1 MDTDGSVSTSVQA
14 AYILHYREF
23 QESSF
28 IVDAFTLAH
37 GRIALVAKSAR
48 NSKPRTRA
56 LYRPFRP
63 LLLSWVGAGELR
75 TLTGIEESGQALDM
89 ADAEL
94 ACAYY
99 LNELVL
105 RLAGKDQPH
114 PTLFAYY
121 SMALDQLASQTYSV
135 EEVLRTFEVQLLD
148 CLGVLPNFA
157 FCTADGSAVD
167 PRREYRYHPANAV
180 AVLTNRPAKLEA
192 LPQGGDQD
200 DAEQADQEAEQHA
213 DYLGIQK
220 EKHRMGVGDS
230 RNPNIQADGMTPD
243 EGVLLDGSTLIA
255 LSELELSDATVL
267 SQAKLLMRHVLR
279 VHLGD
284 KPLHSRELFDSLVR
298 RNDVSKH

>member
-1 MDTDGSVSTSVQA
+1 MDMEGSVSTSLQA

-28 IVDAFTLAH
+28 IVDAFTLTH

-56 LYRPFRP
+56 LYQPFRP
-63 LLLSWVGAGELR
+63 LLLSWVGAGDLR

-105 RLAGKDQPH
+105 RLAGKDQPQ
-114 PTLFAYY
+114 PTIFAYY
-121 SMALDQLASQTYSV
+121 SMALDQLASQTISV

-148 CLGVLPNFA
+148 GLGVLPNFA
-157 FCTADGSAVD
+157 YCTADGTAVD
-167 PRREYRYHPANAV
+167 PSREYRYHPANAI
-180 AVLTNRPAKLEA
+180 AVVTNRPAIVE
-192 LPQGGDQD
+192 G
-200 DAEQADQEAEQHA
+200 ADQESDQESDQGA
-213 DYLGIQK
+213 DQKNEYLGIQK
-220 EKHRMGVGDS
+220 EKHRMGAGDS

-243 EGVLLDGSTLIA
+243 EGVLVDGSTLIA
-255 LSELELSDATVL
+255 LSELELGSATVL

-284 KPLHSRELFDSLVR
+284 KPLRSRELFDSLVR
-298 RNDVSKH
+298 RN

>member
-1 MDTDGSVSTSVQA
+1 MDTEGSVSSSLQA

-28 IVDAFTLAH
+28 IVDAFTLTH

-56 LYRPFRP
+56 LYQPFRP
-63 LLLSWVGAGELR
+63 LLLSWVGAGDLR

-105 RLAGKDQPH
+105 RLAGKDQPQ
-114 PTLFAYY
+114 PTIFAYY
-121 SMALDQLASQTYSV
+121 SMALDQLASQIISV
-135 EEVLRTFEVQLLD
+135 QEVLRTFEVQLLD
-148 CLGVLPNFA
+148 GLGVLPNFA
-157 FCTADGSAVD
+157 YCTADGSAVD
-167 PRREYRYHPANAV
+167 PSREYRYHPANAI
-180 AVLTNRPAKLEA
+180 AVVTNRPAIV
-192 LPQGGDQD
+192 QGS
-200 DAEQADQEAEQHA
+200 DQESEVAGQDTNQNA
-213 DYLGIQK
+213 YLGIQK
-220 EKHRMGVGDS
+220 EKHRMGAGDS

-243 EGVLLDGSTLIA
+243 EGVLVDGSTLIA

-267 SQAKLLMRHVLR
+267 SQAKLLMRQVLR

-284 KPLHSRELFDSLVR
+284 KPLRSRELFDSLVR
-298 RNDVSKH
+298 RN

>member
-1 MDTDGSVSTSVQA
+1 MDTDDSVSTSIQA

-56 LYRPFRP
+56 LYQPFRP
-63 LLLSWVGAGELR
+63 LLLSWVGAGDLR
-75 TLTGIEESGQALDM
+75 TLTGIEESGPALEM

-105 RLAGKDQPH
+105 RLAGKDQPQ
-114 PTLFAYY
+114 PNIFAFY

-135 EEVLRTFEVQLLD
+135 QEVLRTFEVQLLD
-148 CLGVLPNFA
+148 GLGVLPNFA
-157 FCTADGSAVD
+157 NCTADGSAID
-167 PRREYRYHPANAV
+167 PTREYRYHPANAI
-180 AVLTNRPAKLEA
+180 AVVTNRPAMVSNAAEGMA
-192 LPQGGDQD
+192 VASEQNAEVSDQGYDGNTQ
-200 DAEQADQEAEQHA
+200 
-213 DYLGIQK
+213 YLGIQK
-220 EKHRMGVGDS
+220 EKHRMGAGDS
-230 RNPNIQADGMTPD
+230 RNPNVQADGMTPD
-243 EGVLLDGSTLIA
+243 EGVLVDGSTLIA
-255 LSELELSDATVL
+255 LSQLELSDSAVL

-279 VHLGD
+279 IHLGD
-284 KPLHSRELFDSLVR
+284 KPLRSRELFDSLVR
-298 RNDVSKH
+298 RN

>member
-1 MDTDGSVSTSVQA
+1 MDTDGSVSSSLQA

-28 IVDAFTLAH
+28 IVDAFTLTH

-56 LYRPFRP
+56 LYQPFRP
-63 LLLSWVGAGELR
+63 LLLSWVGAGDLR
-75 TLTGIEESGQALDM
+75 TLTGIEESGQALEM

-105 RLAGKDQPH
+105 RLAGKDQPQA
-114 PTLFAYY
+114 TIFAYY
-121 SMALDQLASQTYSV
+121 SMALEQLASQTISIQ
-135 EEVLRTFEVQLLD
+135 EVLRTFEVQLLD
-148 CLGVLPNFA
+148 GLGVLPNFA
-157 FCTADGSAVD
+157 YCTGDGRAVD
-167 PRREYRYHPANAV
+167 PSREYRYHPANAI
-180 AVLTNRPAKLEA
+180 AVVTNRPAIV
-192 LPQGGDQD
+192 QGADQD
-200 DAEQADQEAEQHA
+200 SAEVVQNT
-213 DYLGIQK
+213 YLGLQK
-220 EKHRMGVGDS
+220 EKHRMGASDS
-230 RNPNIQADGMTPD
+230 RNPNIQADGMTRD
-243 EGVLLDGSTLIA
+243 EGVLVDGSTLIA

-284 KPLHSRELFDSLVR
+284 KPLRSRELFDSLVR
-298 RNDVSKH
+298 RK